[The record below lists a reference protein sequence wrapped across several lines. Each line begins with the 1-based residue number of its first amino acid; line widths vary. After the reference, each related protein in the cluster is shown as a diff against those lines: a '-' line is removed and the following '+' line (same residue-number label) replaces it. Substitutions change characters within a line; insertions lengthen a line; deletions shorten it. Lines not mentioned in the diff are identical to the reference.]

1 MSTNKFHIT
10 SRAELNSYVSLGTSD
25 SIRSS
30 DIISGLK
37 VKYYDSFGRK
47 DIVKRYAYV
56 S

>member
-37 VKYYDSFGRK
+37 VKYYDFLGGK
-47 DIVKRYAYV
+47 TL
-56 S
+56 